1 MLSTFFLARSK
12 TTSAT
17 HFLMETLA
25 TSPLLKRKRKLQTN
39 IPVRLACPINAHF
52 KNNVQNHTS
61 LSHFKDQEKMIYK
74 IMPCVFIS
82 WLGKNSFTKSYLAL
96 AFQGSGKND
105 LQNHASLFCF
115 LAREKM
121 IYKIIFFCYTITSK
135 GF

>member
-1 MLSTFFLARSK
+1 
-12 TTSAT
+12 
-17 HFLMETLA
+17 
-25 TSPLLKRKRKLQTN
+25 
-39 IPVRLACPINAHF
+39 
-52 KNNVQNHTS
+52 
-61 LSHFKDQEKMIYK
+61 MIYK